1 MLGTN
6 VRLRIAPCSMV
17 AAVSLVGSR
26 VASLKLAVKPAVKSV
41 ARRIEIHRMVV
52 SNNNS
57 GGRRVD
63 RPPERPWGG
72 GGDGGGDGDRDDDW
86 LQGVSRFRFV
96 GRLCSPY
103 HTDISI
109 SSPTRNIVAYITV
122 HR

>member
-17 AAVSLVGSR
+17 AAASLVGSR
-26 VASLKLAVKPAVKSV
+26 VASVKRVVKPAVKPV
-41 ARRIEIHRMVV
+41 TRRIEIHRMVV

-63 RPPERPWGG
+63 RSSERLSGG
-72 GGDGGGDGDRDDDW
+72 AGDGGGDGGRDDDR
-86 LQGVSRFRFV
+86 LQDVSRFRFV
-96 GRLCSPY
+96 RRLCILY
-103 HTDISI
+103 YTDISI
-109 SSPTRNIVAYITV
+109 SSPTRNIVAYING